1 MMSGPSSD
9 SWFVRQT
16 RAMAQAGSLGPVP
29 NTRERAARPLL
40 PLASAPAAPAPMPTA
55 AAPTPVPARP
65 AKAEPA
71 APPPAATKSAA
82 RPVAQVAPPPPAA
95 TPPVAPPAAVAPRA
109 VDQALQRAQDAM
121 LQSGVK
127 LMTDILAVARPEVF
141 QKATKVQRWARAMAK
156 QMQVERLIE
165 LDLAALLY
173 PLGIIA
179 LPDDL
184 AVKYAADLPLADDEV
199 QRIEESALV
208 ASRLIADLPRLEGV
222 ARAVFYARKGFDG
235 SGWPKDG
242 PSGLEL
248 PQSARILKVLID
260 LADAAT
266 GAQRTRADAFK
277 TLMLHKSRYD
287 PDVLAVAQ
295 VVLMSHADEPTTGRV
310 MIRPDLALPGDVLMH
325 DLTDRDGHLLLSA
338 GTVLTELS
346 ARRLMSLMQTV
357 KLPKEISVAR
367 SGKKKAVET
376 DLPQEELF

>member
-1 MMSGPSSD
+1 MNNPSSD

-16 RAMAQAGSLGPVP
+16 RAMAQAGSL
-29 NTRERAARPLL
+29 
-40 PLASAPAAPAPMPTA
+40 
-55 AAPTPVPARP
+55 APTPIPKERAPRPLVPLAVAP
-65 AKAEPA
+65 VTPTLVPVAKPKPPVAAKAVAAEPA
-71 APPPAATKSAA
+71 ASIPTPTKTSAKPAPT
-82 RPVAQVAPPPPAA
+82 AQVATPQPAA
-95 TPPVAPPAAVAPRA
+95 TPPVAPAATAPKA
-109 VDQALQRAQDAM
+109 VDLSLQRAQDAL

-141 QKATKVQRWARAMAK
+141 QKATKVQRWARTIAK

-184 AVKYAADLPLADDEV
+184 AVKYAADLPLAEDEV
-199 QRIEESALV
+199 HKIEESALV
-208 ASRLIADLPRLEGV
+208 ASRLIAGMPRLEGV

-235 SGWPKDG
+235 SGWPQDG
-242 PSGLEL
+242 PSGTEL
-248 PQSARILKVLID
+248 PQTARILKVLID

-266 GAQRTRADAFK
+266 GAHRTRADAFQKLLAHK
-277 TLMLHKSRYD
+277 TRYD

-295 VVLMSHADEPTTGRV
+295 LVLMSHAEEPSAGRV
-310 MIRPDLALPGDVLMH
+310 MIRPDLALPGDVLLH
-325 DLTDRDGHLLLSA
+325 DLTDRDGHLLLSS

-346 ARRLMSLMQTV
+346 ARRLLSLAQTV
-357 KLPKEISVAR
+357 KLPEQIAVAR
-367 SGKKKAVET
+367 NGKKKVAET

>member
-1 MMSGPSSD
+1 MSGPSSD
-9 SWFVRQT
+9 SWFIRQT
-16 RAMAQAGSLGPVP
+16 RARAQAGSLGPVP
-29 NTRERAARPLL
+29 SLRERSTRPLV
-40 PLASAPAAPAPMPTA
+40 PLASAAAAPAPVPTA
-55 AAPTPVPARP
+55 ATPPPVS
-65 AKAEPA
+65 AKPDRVETA
-71 APPPAATKSAA
+71 APPPAATKPAA
-82 RPVAQVAPPPPAA
+82 NPVAQVAPPPPVA
-95 TPPVAPPAAVAPRA
+95 TPPVAPAAAAPKPSDQVA
-109 VDQALQRAQDAM
+109 QRAQDAL

-184 AVKYAADLPLADDEV
+184 AVKYAADLPLSDDEV
-199 QRIEESALV
+199 QKIEESALI

-242 PSGLEL
+242 PSGMEL
-248 PQSARILKVLID
+248 PQTARILKVLID

-266 GAQRTRADAFK
+266 GAHRTRADAFK

-287 PDVLAVAQ
+287 PDILAVAQ
-295 VVLMSHADEPTTGRV
+295 VVLMSHADEPTAGRV
-310 MIRPDLALPGDVLMH
+310 MIRPDLALPGDVLLH

-346 ARRLMSLMQTV
+346 ARRLMSLAQSV
-357 KLPKEISVAR
+357 KLPREISVAR
-367 SGKKKAVET
+367 SGKKKVVET